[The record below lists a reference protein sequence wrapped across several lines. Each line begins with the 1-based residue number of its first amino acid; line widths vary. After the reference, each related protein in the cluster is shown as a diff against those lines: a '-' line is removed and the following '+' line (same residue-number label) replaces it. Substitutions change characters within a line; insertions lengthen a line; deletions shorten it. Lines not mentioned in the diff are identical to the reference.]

1 MGVVHEMVVG
11 FRKGHKVTKYNQKP
25 RHNNNKGVS
34 ILISMLIYNVTFLSR
49 TVYLTYHYLNISGGS
64 EIATYK

>member
-1 MGVVHEMVVG
+1 MGVVHGMVIG

-34 ILISMLIYNVTFLSR
+34 YVVDFRMLNV
-49 TVYLTYHYLNISGGS
+49 
-64 EIATYK
+64 IACDLRNMP